1 MEWIKEE
8 ERRIPV
14 ISNVDVLIAGGGVA
28 GIAAALAAA
37 RLGAKVLLVERYG
50 FLGGMATAGLVI
62 TVPPMNN
69 GLQLEIAQRLQEMG
83 AYASL
88 KSLSEYYSKNDVSAY
103 THAFDPEALKLVS
116 IKMLKESGVHLLLH
130 SLIVKACV
138 ENNTIYGVIIENK
151 SGRQAIRAR
160 VVVDATGDADV
171 AAFANAPFE
180 KEKFENMLPVTL
192 MFNITGVN
200 LKEFYNSGFNLS
212 RIREIIEEGVKTGKL
227 DFKLKTKPTKNAPG
241 VYAEATIHEGEINVW
256 GGSLEGIDGTN
267 AEDLTKAEIIT
278 REEAWKLV
286 TFLKREVPGFESA
299 RIEYTATQVGIRE
312 TRRILGEYTLTIE
325 DIKNKKS
332 FKDIVAK
339 PYLHSTI
346 AVPYRCLIPKKIDNL
361 LVAGRC
367 ISVTSDAL
375 PPLRTIPACIST
387 GQAAGS
393 AAALSVSNNVKPRM
407 LSISLLQESLIK
419 QNVDLGFN

>member
-8 ERRIPV
+8 RKIPV
-14 ISNVDVLIAGGGVA
+14 VADVDVLVAGGGVS
-28 GIAAALAAA
+28 GIAAAISAA

-83 AYASL
+83 GFSPL
-88 KSLSEYYSKNDVSAY
+88 IGLNDYYSKNDVSAY
-103 THAFDPEALKLVS
+103 THAFDPELLKLLS
-116 IKMLKESGVHLLLH
+116 IKMLKENGVNLLLH
-130 SLIVKACV
+130 SLIVGTYVKDNSVC
-138 ENNTIYGVIIENK
+138 GVIVENK
-151 SGRQAIRAR
+151 SGRQAIHAR
-160 VVVDATGDADV
+160 VIVDATGDADV
-171 AAFANAPFE
+171 AAFANVPYE
-180 KEKFENMLPVTL
+180 KEKLENMLPVTL
-192 MFNITGVN
+192 MFNLVGVN
-200 LKEFYNSGFNLS
+200 LKEFYKTGFKLDK
-212 RIREIIEEGVKTGKL
+212 IREVVEEGIKSGKL
-227 DFKLKTKPTKNAPG
+227 EFKLGTRQVKNTPG
-241 VYAEATIHEGEINVW
+241 VYAEAVVHEGEINVW
-256 GGSLEGIDGTN
+256 GGNLMGIDCTN

-278 REEAWKLV
+278 REEVWKLY
-286 TFLKREVPGFESA
+286 TFLKKEVPGFNSA
-299 RIEYTATQVGIRE
+299 RIEYTATQVGVRE
-312 TRRILGEYTLTIE
+312 TRRIVGEYTLTSE
-325 DIKNKKS
+325 DIKAKKR
-332 FKDIVAK
+332 FEDVIAK

-393 AAALSVSNNVKPRM
+393 AAALSVLNNLKPRT
-407 LSISLLQESLIK
+407 IPITLLQETLAK
-419 QNVDLGFN
+419 QKVDLGLN